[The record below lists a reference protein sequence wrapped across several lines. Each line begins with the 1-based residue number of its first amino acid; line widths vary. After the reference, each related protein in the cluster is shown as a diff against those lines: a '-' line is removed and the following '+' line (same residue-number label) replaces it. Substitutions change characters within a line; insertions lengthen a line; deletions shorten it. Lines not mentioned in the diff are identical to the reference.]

1 MVTVNYSM
9 RNDNLLRQKIQRKRG
24 NSKMPKIDG
33 YCYLHYIW

>member
-24 NSKMPKIDG
+24 NSKISKIDG
-33 YCYLHYIW
+33 YCYLQYTW